1 MECNF
6 AGTVRESTA
15 GSGGPSIFP
24 EITMR
29 SDQLSWL
36 LAPFHVAAL
45 ATGAKSFRD
54 NPVIGSPRLNRA
66 GLHVARV
73 RLAERLVA
81 WRRERLVSLIS
92 EDDRAAFDRDGFILK
107 RNFLPAADYARMREQ
122 VLSFRGPARDQLQGD
137 TMTRRIALDRAALSH
152 LPALRGMVESP
163 EWLGLIR
170 YIGSFAL
177 EPLLYIQT
185 IFSQVRNAPPDP
197 QTRLHADAFHSSVKA
212 WFFLT
217 DVNEDEGPFIY
228 VPGSHRPTRRRLAWE
243 RNASVTARQSSDFQ
257 NARGSL
263 RITPEAVRRLGFGE
277 PKVFAVPQNPLVV
290 ADTLGF
296 HARGLSA
303 RSSVR
308 LEIWAYGRRNPFLP
322 WLGFDLAA
330 MPFVKGR
337 AVPLYWSAMDLG
349 EKLHL
354 GSNPWRSAGTISPV
368 ARPEP
373 TF

>member
-1 MECNF
+1 
-6 AGTVRESTA
+6 
-15 GSGGPSIFP
+15 
-24 EITMR
+24 
-29 SDQLSWL
+29 
-36 LAPFHVAAL
+36 
-45 ATGAKSFRD
+45 
-54 NPVIGSPRLNRA
+54 
-66 GLHVARV
+66 
-73 RLAERLVA
+73 
-81 WRRERLVSLIS
+81 
-92 EDDRAAFDRDGFILK
+92 LK
-107 RNFLPAADYARMREQ
+107 RNFLPADDYARMREQ

-170 YIGSFAL
+170 YIGSFML

-185 IFSQVRNAPPDP
+185 IFSQVRKAPPDP
-197 QTRLHADAFHSSVKA
+197 QTKLHADAFHSSVKA

-243 RNASVTARQSSDFQ
+243 RNASVTARQSTDFQ

-277 PKVFAVPQNPLVV
+277 PKVFAVPQNTLVV

-322 WLGFDLAA
+322 WLGFDLAT

>member
-1 MECNF
+1 L
-6 AGTVRESTA
+6 
-15 GSGGPSIFP
+15 I
-24 EITMR
+24 
-29 SDQLSWL
+29 
-36 LAPFHVAAL
+36 
-45 ATGAKSFRD
+45 
-54 NPVIGSPRLNRA
+54 
-66 GLHVARV
+66 
-73 RLAERLVA
+73 
-81 WRRERLVSLIS
+81 SLIS
-92 EDDRAAFDRDGFILK
+92 EDDRAAFDRDGFVLK
-107 RNFLPAADYARMREQ
+107 RNFLPAADYAAVKEQ

-137 TMTRRIALDRAALSH
+137 TMTRRIALDRVALSH

-170 YIGSFAL
+170 YVGSFML

-185 IFSQVRNAPPDP
+185 IFSQVRKAPPDP

-217 DVNEDEGPFIY
+217 DVNEDEGPFVY

-277 PKVFAVPQNPLVV
+277 PKVFAVPQNTLVV